1 MYTVL
6 WKFLQKHLGEKMMRD
21 TMIICHEN
29 ILQNSM
35 GKINRKW
42 NNIHEYACIC

>member
-1 MYTVL
+1 LEISPKTP
-6 WKFLQKHLGEKMMRD
+6 WGKMMRD

-42 NNIHEYACIC
+42 NNIHEYACVC